1 MPQSGDTYSCG
12 SFPQF
17 DHSSLADAHANW
29 KEWKPL
35 MQSAMHST
43 VLSHILAG
51 ANMDFTAADL
61 LSAWIYQP
69 KPAHFYLPGYPVLL
83 HSTAAR
89 GFEKRQKQN
98 SARGLL

>member
-1 MPQSGDTYSCG
+1 MPQSGDTYSSG

-43 VLSHILAG
+43 VLSHIERQESSKR
-51 ANMDFTAADL
+51 NYYII
-61 LSAWIYQP
+61 S
-69 KPAHFYLPGYPVLL
+69 PGVIIK
-83 HSTAAR
+83 AIIII
-89 GFEKRQKQN
+89 
-98 SARGLL
+98 